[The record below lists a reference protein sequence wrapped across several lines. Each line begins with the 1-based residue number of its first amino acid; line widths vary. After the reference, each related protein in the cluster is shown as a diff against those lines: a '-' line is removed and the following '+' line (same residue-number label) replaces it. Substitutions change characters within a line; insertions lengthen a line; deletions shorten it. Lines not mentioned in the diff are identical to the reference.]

1 MNPYSYVELSKLGF
15 WFLNTEFFNFEQV
28 NSDENISQNM
38 KSSIF
43 KSIEF
48 ILDLYN
54 KTGSLQQTHNK
65 LTELFS
71 EKMQNNFNIFTKY
84 LKIPKNSNNLLDFI
98 LYE

>member
-1 MNPYSYVELSKLGF
+1 
-15 WFLNTEFFNFEQV
+15 
-28 NSDENISQNM
+28 M

-54 KTGSLQQTHNK
+54 KKGSLQQTHNK

-71 EKMQNNFNIFTKY
+71 EKMQNNFNIFMKY
-84 LKIPKNSNNLLDFI
+84 LKTPKNSNNLLDFI